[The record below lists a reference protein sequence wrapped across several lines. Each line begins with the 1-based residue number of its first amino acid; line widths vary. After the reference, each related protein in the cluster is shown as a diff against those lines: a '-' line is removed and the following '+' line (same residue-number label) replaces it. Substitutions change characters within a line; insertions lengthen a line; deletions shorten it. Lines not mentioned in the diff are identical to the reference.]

1 MNVMPTLMG
10 RTVGSCGVVTPFVGR
25 CPTLV
30 SDGPLAL
37 CHTAAWNGDSESANG
52 APPSQP
58 GATPQVT
65 ERKRPKG

>member
-10 RTVGSCGVVTPFVGR
+10 RTGGACGVVTPSVGR

-37 CHTAAWNGDSESANG
+37 CDPAVRNGDSESANG
-52 APPSQP
+52 ATPSQP
-58 GATPQVT
+58 GATPQVKG
-65 ERKRPKG
+65 RKQNEG